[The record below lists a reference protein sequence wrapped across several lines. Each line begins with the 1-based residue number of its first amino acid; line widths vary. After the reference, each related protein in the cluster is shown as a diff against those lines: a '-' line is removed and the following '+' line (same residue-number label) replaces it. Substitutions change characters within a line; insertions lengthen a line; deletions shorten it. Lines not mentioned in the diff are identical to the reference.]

1 MSPVSISLPCALVKG
16 KTTEHSESSGNCQP
30 ALETHIE
37 REVHCLALLPHKR
50 QDLGSGFWLPDC
62 PAVVSGHTDTC
73 PAQPVVALCSQ
84 PWQRAQVLILVQEG
98 VRVGVWNLSVSLLA
112 VPAPSWVANT
122 CPSSSR
128 VWKPLY
134 LDSRNR
140 VNGENSE
147 LGPTGR
153 GCNW

>member
-84 PWQRAQVLILVQEG
+84 PWQRAQVLILVQEVGEGGG
-98 VRVGVWNLSVSLLA
+98 VEPECLS
-112 VPAPSWVANT
+112 PG
-122 CPSSSR
+122 CPSPFLGSQHL
-128 VWKPLY
+128 PLPIQG
-134 LDSRNR
+134 LEAIVPR
-140 VNGENSE
+140 
-147 LGPTGR
+147 L
-153 GCNW
+153 